1 MNIMNDRC
9 VDTENFIINLENIY
23 GLHSIY
29 RTIIVCKD
37 NIDFYEELLDKKNY
51 SVYKIY
57 NFEDIDYD
65 SLDKRVFL
73 INEDFFI
80 NFIKEINIKY
90 KKMFYNLVTFTPYCD
105 KNNIIKEYK
114 DLVNHC
120 DDYFIF

>member
-1 MNIMNDRC
+1 MNIMNEGC

-73 INEDFFI
+73 L
-80 NFIKEINIKY
+80 
-90 KKMFYNLVTFTPYCD
+90 KK
-105 KNNIIKEYK
+105 
-114 DLVNHC
+114 
-120 DDYFIF
+120 